1 MDELIVRLTER
12 VEVDAPTAEALVAIV
27 IQFLAR
33 EAPAGAMAPLYD
45 VHPWARALADAA
57 PGEDA
62 TAPSERHF
70 GGMARL
76 MRVADRMMA
85 HGLTMPQVQR
95 AVRETVAYA
104 RETVGEAP
112 VNLLVRSVPGLTH
125 VV

>member
-1 MDELIVRLTER
+1 MDELIARLTER

-33 EAPAGAMAPLYD
+33 EAPASAMAPLYAT
-45 VHPWARALADAA
+45 HPWARDMADVA
-57 PGEDA
+57 PVEDA
-62 TAPSERHF
+62 TALSERHF

-76 MRVADRMMA
+76 MLVADRMMA
-85 HGLTMPQVQR
+85 HGLTMPQVQL

-104 RETVGEAP
+104 RETVGAEP

>member
-1 MDELIVRLTER
+1 MDELIARLTER
-12 VEVDAPTAEALVAIV
+12 VEVNAPTAEALVALV

-33 EAPAGAMAPLYD
+33 EAPASAMAPLYD
-45 VHPWARALADAA
+45 THPWARELADAA
-57 PGEDA
+57 PREDA
-62 TAPSERHF
+62 TLPSERHF

-76 MRVADRMMA
+76 MLVADRMMA
-85 HGLTMPQVQR
+85 HGLTMPQVQL

-104 RETVGEAP
+104 RETVGAEP